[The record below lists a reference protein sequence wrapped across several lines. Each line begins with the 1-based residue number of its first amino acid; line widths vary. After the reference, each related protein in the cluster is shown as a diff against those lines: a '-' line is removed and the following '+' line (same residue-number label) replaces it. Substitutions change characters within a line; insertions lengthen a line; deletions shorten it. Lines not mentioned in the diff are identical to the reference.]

1 MERIFSWYSQ
11 QCDEADFNRLG
22 IMAFIL
28 LFQTCLVIPAAV
40 LLISMNGSNILELG
54 VIAVLSFSILVS
66 LLSDAPAKVILPLFL
81 LSTVVH
87 LLIIL
92 FNTFQAF

>member
-1 MERIFSWYSQ
+1 MEKLFSWYNQ

-28 LFQTCLVIPAAV
+28 LFQTCLVVPAAV
-40 LLISMNGSNILELG
+40 LLISMNGSNIIELG
-54 VIAVLSFSILVS
+54 IIAVLSFSILVS

-81 LSTVVH
+81 VSTAVH
-87 LLIIL
+87 LFIIL
-92 FNTFQAF
+92 LNAFQAL